1 MRQPVNALRVVIK
14 AAILFA
20 LFNLLWAA
28 FDPPVGK
35 ITGYN
40 LLWPGRLR
48 FPYEESPTYY
58 LQGYNAP
65 VLEDFDAMFGAHVIS
80 ASPKQPDEFRVLLLG
95 DSAVWGGHV
104 RAQDAL
110 SEQLNRMDLTA
121 CDGRKVR
128 VFNLGYP
135 WPSTLRD
142 LLILDTAMQYNPDLI
157 LWMVTLHSFEKKNE
171 ERQFL
176 VPHAER
182 MTALMQEHSLNLPA
196 AYDDVSAPSFWDK
209 TIVGQRK
216 RLKDIL
222 LVQLFGP
229 LWAAT
234 GIDNHAATPAR
245 HPPVSQEVNR
255 DRSYFEYK
263 SAQQTSVLLKSL
275 FFETLRVGREI
286 AAPAPVIV
294 VNEPIFIVQGRNSD
308 LRYNWLYPR
317 WAYDAYRQSLA
328 DWTTQRGYAYL
339 DYWNAVP
346 ATLFANE
353 IFHRDPAGEAMYAEL
368 LAPSIVQ
375 SACP

>member
-1 MRQPVNALRVVIK
+1 MNQPVSATRVLIK

-20 LFNLLWAA
+20 TFNLLFAA
-28 FDPPVGK
+28 FNPPIGK

-40 LLWPGRLR
+40 LLWEGRLR
-48 FPYEESPTYY
+48 FPYEESPEYY

-65 VLEDFDAMFGAHVIS
+65 VIEDFDAMFGAHVIS
-80 ASPKQPDEFRVLLLG
+80 ASPKQPDEFRVFLLG

-142 LLILDTAMQYNPDLI
+142 LLILDTAMQYQPDLI
-157 LWMVTLHSFEKKNE
+157 LWGVTLHSFEKKNE

-182 MTALMQEHSLNLPA
+182 MSALMQEYNLNLPP
-196 AYDDVSAPSFWDK
+196 AYDDVTAPSFWDK
-209 TIVGQRK
+209 TLIGQRK
-216 RLKDIL
+216 RLKNIL

-229 LWAAT
+229 PWAAT
-234 GIDNHAATPAR
+234 GIDNHAAAPAQ
-245 HPPVSQEVNR
+245 HPPVPQEVKR

-263 SAQQTSVLLKSL
+263 AAFETPTLLKSL

-286 AAPAPVIV
+286 AGPTPVIV
-294 VNEPIFIVQGRNSD
+294 VNEPIFIVTGRNSD
-308 LRYNWLYPR
+308 LRYNSLYPR

-328 DWTTQRGYAYL
+328 DWMIQRGYAYL
-339 DYWNAVP
+339 DYWDAIP
-346 ATLFANE
+346 PSLFANE
-353 IFHRDPAGEAMYAEL
+353 IFHLDPAGEEIYAEL
-368 LAPSIVQ
+368 LAPRILE